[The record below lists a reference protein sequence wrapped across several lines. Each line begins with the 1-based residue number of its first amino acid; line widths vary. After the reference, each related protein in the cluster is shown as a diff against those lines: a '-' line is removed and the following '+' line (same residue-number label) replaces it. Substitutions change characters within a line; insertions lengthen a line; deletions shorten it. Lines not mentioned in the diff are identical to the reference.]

1 MNGKLKRLRR
11 VPFGLAALAALAG
24 CSGLFRSDAKP
35 EQTYVLRAPT
45 VSGAAA
51 AQAPAGSDGSPSTT
65 APASAG
71 PPGAGPLAALQV
83 AHPLTAPGL
92 EGPHIMLVQANHR
105 MNFYLGSRWP
115 APLPD
120 LVEALATDTLRGSG
134 AWQSIEDSGSPFPA
148 QYLLQIS
155 VRRFDADYT
164 RGSGAPTVEV
174 VLDCTLGARTGRE
187 LVATF
192 VAEGSATASGDRM
205 SEVVEAF
212 ARASDAA
219 FSSLAQQTAASAR
232 TFAAGPAKR

>member
-1 MNGKLKRLRR
+1 DGSAT
-11 VPFGLAALAALAG
+11 P
-24 CSGLFRSDAKP
+24 
-35 EQTYVLRAPT
+35 
-45 VSGAAA
+45 AAA
-51 AQAPAGSDGSPSTT
+51 
-65 APASAG
+65 SA
-71 PPGAGPLAALQV
+71 APLAVLQV
-83 AHPLTAPGL
+83 AHPLAAPGL

-120 LVEALATDTLRGSG
+120 LVEALATDTLRATGD
-134 AWQSIEDSGSPFPA
+134 WQSIEDSGSPFPA

-187 LVATF
+187 LVASF
-192 VAEGSATASGDRM
+192 VAEGSAAASGNRM
-205 SEVVEAF
+205 SEVVDAF

-219 FSSLAQQTAASAR
+219 FTSLAQQTSASAR
-232 TFAAGPAKR
+232 AFAERAASRH

>member
-1 MNGKLKRLRR
+1 MTGKLKLTALG
-11 VPFGLAALAALAG
+11 VAALAALTG

-35 EQTYVLRAPT
+35 EQTYVLRAPG
-45 VSGAAA
+45 VKADGAAPAPTGTDGNA
-51 AQAPAGSDGSPSTT
+51 AATALPAAPLTV
-65 APASAG
+65 
-71 PPGAGPLAALQV
+71 LQV

-134 AWQSIEDSGSPFPA
+134 EWQSIEDSGSPFPA

-164 RGSGAPTVEV
+164 RGGSAPTVEV

-187 LVATF
+187 LVASF
-192 VAEGSATASGDRM
+192 VAEGSAQASGDRM
-205 SEVVEAF
+205 SEVVDAF

-219 FSSLAQQTAASAR
+219 FTSLAQQTSSGAR
-232 TFAAGPAKR
+232 AFAQRAVATH